1 MSVERKKWLQDTIE
15 KLSDSDIEKL
25 QKYVESLSVK
35 SPLSKKDIRNPESI
49 QKSNPAGK
57 PKQILTA
64 INKSHQVT
72 KEDADALLQSIK
84 EGEIPTQS
92 CYC

>member
-1 MSVERKKWLQDTIE
+1 MSVKRKEWLQDTIE

-49 QKSNPAGK
+49 QNPNPAGK

-64 INKSHQVT
+64 IITSSDKRRCRCT
-72 KEDADALLQSIK
+72 PSINQR
-84 EGEIPTQS
+84 GRNSNSI
-92 CYC
+92 